1 MGKSVVNV
9 DLLRERAFSLA
20 KSQMFSAMALADC
33 IESLH
38 DAKAHETAV
47 KTDGTRFKSFAE
59 YAEYRNPP
67 GLGFNADDGAA
78 NIESIVMRL
87 ITADP
92 NRPAITH
99 LGGKR
104 STGKEGGQLGNDN
117 AKKKTTATRVAV
129 VSVRDANTAAGMA
142 DRLQRD
148 FKAIWAAY
156 KRGEYASLTAAAIA
170 AGIRKD
176 PHGAMDAARRAWKRM
191 TVAERRKFAAMV
203 AKAGTGDMEET
214 K

>member
-38 DAKAHETAV
+38 DAKAHEAAV

-67 GLGFNADDGAA
+67 GLGFNVNDGAA
-78 NIESIVMRL
+78 NIESIVLRL
-87 ITADP
+87 MTADP
-92 NRPAITH
+92 NRPAIRY

-104 STGKEGGQLGNDN
+104 STGKPGAPEGNDN
-117 AKKKTTATRVAV
+117 AKKGKTTGTAVPV
-129 VSVRDANTAAGMA
+129 VSGGHHRPKCLSESCTAPRNRIPICRPFRT
-142 DRLQRD
+142 DSVTQ
-148 FKAIWAAY
+148 
-156 KRGEYASLTAAAIA
+156 
-170 AGIRKD
+170 
-176 PHGAMDAARRAWKRM
+176 PHGGRTVPVDHHRGDRHDATTTTGARHHQGHQGRAGSAGD
-191 TVAERRKFAAMV
+191 AEDRSDV
-203 AKAGTGDMEET
+203 
-214 K
+214 